1 MHKWIYLVIA
11 GLVAVFIYMVSM
23 PFIMLYQDHVEPVEA
38 VNYYIPEAGLESHY
52 HKEVELAKGQRARA
66 KEAQEKER
74 MELKSE
80 VDVDIKTEVD
90 ALKP

>member
-11 GLVAVFIYMVSM
+11 GLVIVFIYMVSM
-23 PFIMLYQDHVEPVEA
+23 PFIMLYQDHIEPTEE

-52 HKEVELAKGQRARA
+52 HKEVELAKGKRARER
-66 KEAQEKER
+66 EAQERAEI
-74 MELKSE
+74 KSE
-80 VDVDIKTEVD
+80 VDADVKEEME

>member
-23 PFIMLYQDHVEPVEA
+23 PFIMLYQDHIEPVEE
-38 VNYYIPEAGLESHY
+38 VNYYIPEAGLEAHY

-66 KEAQEKER
+66 KEAKER
-74 MELKSE
+74 EALKSE
-80 VDVDIKTEVD
+80 VDADIKTEVE